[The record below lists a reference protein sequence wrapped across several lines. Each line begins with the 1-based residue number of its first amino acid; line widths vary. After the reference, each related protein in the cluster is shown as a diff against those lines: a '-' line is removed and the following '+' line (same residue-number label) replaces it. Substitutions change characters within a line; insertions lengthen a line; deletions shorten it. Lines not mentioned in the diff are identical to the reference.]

1 MSGNIDLLATVASLY
16 YNFNQSQAEIASR
29 FDLSASKV
37 SRLLKEARDRGIVE
51 IHIHMPIPRDLELEQ
66 TLIREFCLKDAY
78 ILKTSTDS
86 DDEVSLDGLGKLAA
100 NYLERVIETLKP
112 GAIIGVAWGTGVHA
126 AVLALP
132 SKASYNIDV
141 VQLMGGVGALAID
154 GPDLARIITEKL
166 GGRHYDLHA
175 PVLVEK
181 VAAREMFMAEPAVRN
196 EIVRAQSA
204 QLAITGIGAI
214 HEDSSSF
221 LRAGLFNRADL
232 VQLRDQGIVGEICG
246 RFYDINGNWQEYEIN
261 QRIIGI
267 ELEKLR
273 QIPSVLTI
281 ARGNTKVL
289 SILGALRGKYIKILV
304 TDDITASA
312 VLEAKNVIP

>member
-1 MSGNIDLLATVASLY
+1 MSENIDLLATVASLY

-29 FDLSASKV
+29 FDLSPSKV
-37 SRLLKEARDRGIVE
+37 SRLIKEARDRGIVE
-51 IHIHMPIPRDLELEQ
+51 IQIHMPIPRDLELEQ

-78 ILKTSTDS
+78 ILKTSADS

-100 NYLERVIETLKP
+100 NYLERVIEALKP

-132 SKASYNIDV
+132 NRASYNIDV
-141 VQLMGGVGALAID
+141 VQLMGGVGALAVD

-181 VAAREMFMAEPAVRN
+181 AAAREMFMAEPAVRN
-196 EIVRAQSA
+196 GIVRAQSA

-214 HEDSSSF
+214 HEDTSSF

-246 RFYDINGNWQEYEIN
+246 RFYDIN
-261 QRIIGI
+261 
-267 ELEKLR
+267 
-273 QIPSVLTI
+273 
-281 ARGNTKVL
+281 
-289 SILGALRGKYIKILV
+289 
-304 TDDITASA
+304 
-312 VLEAKNVIP
+312 

>member
-1 MSGNIDLLATVASLY
+1 MSENIDLLATVASLY

-29 FDLSASKV
+29 FDLSPSKV
-37 SRLLKEARDRGIVE
+37 SRLIKEARDRGIVE
-51 IHIHMPIPRDLELEQ
+51 IQIHMPIPRDLELEQ
-66 TLIREFCLKDAY
+66 TLIREFGLKDAY
-78 ILKTSTDS
+78 ILKTSADS
-86 DDEVSLDGLGKLAA
+86 DDEVSLDALGKLAA
-100 NYLERVIETLKP
+100 NYLERVIEALKP

-126 AVLALP
+126 TVLALP
-132 SKASYNIDV
+132 NRASHNIDV
-141 VQLMGGVGALAID
+141 VQLMGGVGALAVD

-181 VAAREMFMAEPAVRN
+181 AAAREMFMAEPAVRN
-196 EIVRAQSA
+196 GIVRAQSA

-214 HEDSSSF
+214 HEDTSSF

-246 RFYDINGNWQEYEIN
+246 RFYDINGNWQDYEIN

-267 ELEKLR
+267 ELENLR
-273 QIPSVLTI
+273 KIPLVLTI
-281 ARGNTKVL
+281 ARGSTKVF

-312 VLEAKNVIP
+312 VLEAKNGV